1 MKSEWDLEKV
11 ITQDI
16 LCQAHAGVD
25 YDARWTRNTC
35 YASAAISDLARLQN
49 TELAAAHGHRHSGT
63 QTRSYVRRVLWF
75 GPPRVASTDCLDRC
89 MDQYLIV
96 LKDFAST
103 HALYAYITVS
113 LLALSEAIPVV
124 GTVVPGS
131 TLVFG
136 ISALAISADA
146 DPWILLLAAT
156 AGAIA
161 GDCFSFWLGQH
172 YRERI
177 LRAWPL
183 SHYPQL
189 ITRSEQLIAKFGAA
203 SVVLARFMAVVR
215 AFVPLIAGIL
225 RMSPWQF
232 YSANIISAVIWA
244 SAHVFPGIML
254 AAVLRLAGASAE
266 QRTIIIVS
274 GIAVIFVIFATRM
287 YYKTR

>member
-1 MKSEWDLEKV
+1 
-11 ITQDI
+11 
-16 LCQAHAGVD
+16 
-25 YDARWTRNTC
+25 
-35 YASAAISDLARLQN
+35 
-49 TELAAAHGHRHSGT
+49 
-63 QTRSYVRRVLWF
+63 
-75 GPPRVASTDCLDRC
+75 
-89 MDQYLIV
+89 
-96 LKDFAST
+96 
-103 HALYAYITVS
+103 

-189 ITRSEQLIAKFGAA
+189 IPRSEQLIAKFGAA